1 MFIVLEGLD
10 GAGKSTQI
18 TKLKEMFNQ
27 RGVATEY
34 LHFPRFDAP
43 VYGDLIARFLRGDL
57 GTVEG
62 VTPYLV
68 ALLYAGDRANAAKT
82 INGWLAEGK
91 VVIVDR
97 YVYSNIGY
105 QCAKLPAGKERDML
119 RKWIL
124 STEFEEF
131 AIPRPDV
138 SLFLDVPF
146 SFTERKLT
154 ETREGEDRSYLQ
166 GAKDIHEASLD
177 LQRRVREVYLEA
189 AACSDDIKVVDCS
202 TAEGTMASPEAIYER
217 IMHHITPFLNTAV
230 GLLTEQTEPGN
241 TEQPIDAVFYKP
253 CLVPAVFL
261 HQIQH
266 LFDSFQTFGRIPS
279 IFTQLLNALLGVG
292 QQVFLADNGHLV
304 IDRRLDL
311 ILFRPQLLGNGAG
324 VHHHV
329 SQLTIQFLDLLV
341 EGMCI
346 FCIMLHVLG
355 LNNSG
360 LRSGDLLL
368 LRLDFCVQPIDF
380 LILHMHPVFC
390 LRLGFLVGIG
400 RLNNIVQ
407 PLLLGRLKRILCLL
421 QLICRQGLSTGD
433 AGTTGEALAV
443 DTDPP

>member
-62 VTPYLV
+62 VNPYLV

-82 INGWLAEGK
+82 INDWLAEGK

-131 AIPRPDV
+131 AIPHPDV

-146 SFTERKLT
+146 SFTERKLA

-202 TAEGTMASPEAIYER
+202 TAEGTMATPEAIYER
-217 IMHHITPFLNTAV
+217 IMHHITP
-230 GLLTEQTEPGN
+230 
-241 TEQPIDAVFYKP
+241 
-253 CLVPAVFL
+253 
-261 HQIQH
+261 
-266 LFDSFQTFGRIPS
+266 
-279 IFTQLLNALLGVG
+279 
-292 QQVFLADNGHLV
+292 
-304 IDRRLDL
+304 L
-311 ILFRPQLLGNGAG
+311 IA
-324 VHHHV
+324 
-329 SQLTIQFLDLLV
+329 
-341 EGMCI
+341 
-346 FCIMLHVLG
+346 
-355 LNNSG
+355 
-360 LRSGDLLL
+360 
-368 LRLDFCVQPIDF
+368 
-380 LILHMHPVFC
+380 
-390 LRLGFLVGIG
+390 
-400 RLNNIVQ
+400 
-407 PLLLGRLKRILCLL
+407 K
-421 QLICRQGLSTGD
+421 
-433 AGTTGEALAV
+433 
-443 DTDPP
+443 

>member
-62 VTPYLV
+62 VNPYLV

-82 INGWLAEGK
+82 INDWLAEGK

-131 AIPRPDV
+131 AIPHPDV

-146 SFTERKLT
+146 SFTERKLA

-217 IMHHITPFLNTAV
+217 IMHHITP
-230 GLLTEQTEPGN
+230 
-241 TEQPIDAVFYKP
+241 
-253 CLVPAVFL
+253 
-261 HQIQH
+261 
-266 LFDSFQTFGRIPS
+266 
-279 IFTQLLNALLGVG
+279 
-292 QQVFLADNGHLV
+292 
-304 IDRRLDL
+304 L
-311 ILFRPQLLGNGAG
+311 IA
-324 VHHHV
+324 
-329 SQLTIQFLDLLV
+329 
-341 EGMCI
+341 
-346 FCIMLHVLG
+346 
-355 LNNSG
+355 
-360 LRSGDLLL
+360 
-368 LRLDFCVQPIDF
+368 
-380 LILHMHPVFC
+380 
-390 LRLGFLVGIG
+390 
-400 RLNNIVQ
+400 
-407 PLLLGRLKRILCLL
+407 K
-421 QLICRQGLSTGD
+421 
-433 AGTTGEALAV
+433 
-443 DTDPP
+443 